1 MWELIQKNTR
11 SFTTALLRKYTRI
24 QSVVFFL
31 LFNVIYLNS
40 EKTYAAPQTPS
51 QALPKMFQKPPGLD
65 YYEFKQQEKII
76 PALPEIQ
83 VKQQEDTGIK
93 INLKSIIVLA
103 PKELQNIISKNKYQ
117 EIVVGKPQSINDLYK
132 IALEIEKDFN
142 DKGFPLVRVI
152 LPIQE
157 LEPDQAV
164 VFFKVIDGFIEKIDL
179 SKVPK
184 KQILRTY
191 SYLKP
196 LSIKKG

>member
-1 MWELIQKNTR
+1 
-11 SFTTALLRKYTRI
+11 
-24 QSVVFFL
+24 
-31 LFNVIYLNS
+31 
-40 EKTYAAPQTPS
+40 
-51 QALPKMFQKPPGLD
+51 MFQKPPGLD
-65 YYEFKQQEKII
+65 YYEFKKQEKII

-117 EIVVGKPQSINDLYK
+117 EKVVGKPQSINDLYK

-142 DKGFPLVRVI
+142 EKGFPLVRVI

-164 VFFKVIDGFIEKIDL
+164 VFFKVIDGFIEKVDL

-184 KQILRTY
+184 NKFLEHIL
-191 SYLKP
+191 
-196 LSIKKG
+196 I